1 MARIKNFAAKSIA
14 FAAALVIF
22 VVSSCSKGLDITS
35 ENAQVTP
42 PVDTTSVGEPYGYYV
57 KDEKGKIIIVR
68 QGGDRF
74 DYNYNGFGLEARPD
88 TIKRNA
94 SEGVKLLTTEKSVN
108 GNDTLQFNLTDT
120 YSEVLAKG
128 ILVNYSEKGKS
139 YILTPEMGLKVK
151 ADLKVINSQET
162 KFNFHELARI
172 KFELW
177 SDKSSVAQAKLLAT
191 DSIYVVTDFAAEMP
205 ADTTMVS
212 WSESDKAVSAKVVT
226 VLSGDTTV
234 ANYSLNK
241 LHKLYAEELKEIKT
255 DNLNF
260 SSENSLTLSSTE
272 KGNWAADNS
281 GKLQAQVV
289 VEKYNHKNSH
299 RTNKVTRE
307 SYHEFVLKVN
317 GKTFT
322 YESKPA
328 PVEFVKNN
336 IGEKTSNGNTEVLT
350 VESVYSS
357 TWKGDVVTTSQ
368 HLKLIKEV
376 AQNEQTVSVS
386 WSETETEYV
395 ATVKVTNTV
404 DTDQNKTYTRKLA
417 KVHVLEAEA
426 KKRFSSEN
434 FNFASASQLSVS
446 SSSEGGWV
454 YDSTKELKAQ
464 VVEVVY
470 ANTNSHCT
478 NKVVSRYLSNFEISV
493 NGKTYKND
501 FSAPTVAFV
510 KDVIGS
516 ETTVGENIVLPV
528 QVVYSSVLGGKTIT
542 ATQEIELT
550 KAAPKQN
557 EQKIEIN
564 SEDLGEAV
572 KVIVKIS
579 NTVDTQNDK
588 TYTLS
593 LSKNHSVKAEELKR
607 IETNN
612 FSTTYNGLTLQSTTP
627 GNWVYDETGML
638 KAQRF
643 VRTYVHSTSQGHH
656 IITQSYNCNF
666 IVTVNGVDYPISL
679 SEPTISFSQERKG
692 SAQMSGETVEIP
704 VSLDYS
710 SVYGK
715 STKTT
720 TQEIVLYANA
730 ISFAGEKILVVSRTD
745 AYNTNMSAPE
755 GTYDCVLSETATGYN
770 FRYRK
775 VGATNWTVLSLA
787 TADGERLLAMNKAL
801 AVFKGSPWDAG
812 CVEVAPD
819 NNKSIVYYRYDYT
832 GATDAMGFPIG
843 RYAIDVVN
851 STFDGEK
858 GDPVKGYAVMKSG
871 ENLLQMKIDG
881 NGSLFFI
888 NL

>member
-1 MARIKNFAAKSIA
+1 MADIRNFAAKAIA
-14 FAAALVIF
+14 FAAAMAFTVAF
-22 VVSSCSKGLDITS
+22 TSCSKGLEATYEES
-35 ENAQVTP
+35 QQVP
-42 PVDTTSVGEPYGYYV
+42 PVDTTNVGEPYSYYV
-57 KDEKGKIIIVR
+57 KDEKSKILIVR

-74 DYNYNGFGLEARPD
+74 DYSYNGFGLEARPD

-108 GNDTLQFNLTDT
+108 GNDTLRFDLTDT
-120 YSEVLAKG
+120 YSEVLTKG

-139 YILTPEMGLKVK
+139 YILTPEMGLKVR

-162 KFNFHELARI
+162 KFNFYELARV

-177 SDKSSVAQAKLLAT
+177 SDKSIVAQAKLLAT
-191 DSIYVVTDFAAEMP
+191 DSIFVVTNFAAEMP

-234 ANYSLNK
+234 ANYSLEK

-260 SSENSLTLSSTE
+260 FSENSLTLSSTE
-272 KGNWAADNS
+272 KGNWAADDS

-328 PVEFVKNN
+328 SVEFVKNN
-336 IGEKTSNGNTEVLT
+336 IGEKTSSGNTEVLP

-376 AQNEQTVSVS
+376 AQNEQTVDVT

-395 ATVKVTNTV
+395 AT
-404 DTDQNKTYTRKLA
+404 
-417 KVHVLEAEA
+417 
-426 KKRFSSEN
+426 
-434 FNFASASQLSVS
+434 
-446 SSSEGGWV
+446 
-454 YDSTKELKAQ
+454 
-464 VVEVVY
+464 
-470 ANTNSHCT
+470 
-478 NKVVSRYLSNFEISV
+478 
-493 NGKTYKND
+493 
-501 FSAPTVAFV
+501 
-510 KDVIGS
+510 
-516 ETTVGENIVLPV
+516 
-528 QVVYSSVLGGKTIT
+528 
-542 ATQEIELT
+542 
-550 KAAPKQN
+550 
-557 EQKIEIN
+557 
-564 SEDLGEAV
+564 
-572 KVIVKIS
+572 VKIS

-593 LSKNHSVKAEELKR
+593 LSKDHSVKAEELKR

-612 FSTTYNGLTLQSTTP
+612 FSTTYNGLALQSTTP
-627 GNWVYDETGML
+627 GNWVYDTTGEL
-638 KAQRF
+638 KAQQF
-643 VRTYVHSTSQGHH
+643 VRTYVHSTSQGNHT
-656 IITQSYNCNF
+656 ITQSYNGNF
-666 IVTVNGVDYPISL
+666 IVTVNGVEYPINL

-692 SAQMSGETVEIP
+692 SAQMSGEMVEVP

-715 STKTT
+715 STKNA
-720 TQEIVLYANA
+720 TQEIVLHANA
-730 ISFAGEKILVVSRTD
+730 IGFSGEEVLVASRTD
-745 AYNTNMSAPE
+745 AYRGNYDERE
-755 GTYDCVLSETATGYN
+755 GTYDCVLSKAGNSYN

-775 VGATNWTVLSLA
+775 VGETNWTVVGMSA
-787 TADGERLLAMNKAL
+787 ADGEKLLQEAKKAGQAL
-801 AVFKGSPWDAG
+801 AVYKENPWLPGYLFVGEDF
-812 CVEVAPD
+812 
-819 NNKSIVYYRYDYT
+819 SYFRYNFCGKT
-832 GATDAMGFPIG
+832 TPQGFPDG
-843 RYAIDVVN
+843 HYAIDKSN
-851 STFDGEK
+851 KTMGGEK
-858 GDPVKGYAVMKSG
+858 RNPIIAHAVKAEGATFLVMEVEG
-871 ENLLQMKIDG
+871 
-881 NGSLFFI
+881 GSVIYF
-888 NL
+888 